1 MVMINKNIFWLVI
14 IFNSLTSLSQGILNN
29 GAKIVFTGAA
39 NIYVAGGTNGDYLS
53 QAGGIVYPSATG
65 NIWME
70 GDWTNNSANTGFFT
84 DNGTVNLNGANQ
96 TINGTNSTTF
106 NNLTLLGSGVKTQNL
121 NTSVGG
127 VATTNGVLSVGNVVY
142 DLNSFILTITD
153 PLAAAVSVGSGYI
166 LSETNVAVNPSV
178 MRWNMGTNTGA
189 HVYPFGVAGT
199 QIPFTFNKTTAAAS
213 NVDVS
218 TRATAASDNVPWAG
232 ASNVGGVTFFYCPN
246 NLLSANP
253 CASNSVIDRWWDITP
268 SAAVT
273 ANCTFSYRGIENTLN
288 APYNTGNI
296 GAQWW
301 DGTYWNLN
309 NATTGSAAAVT
320 SGVGSI
326 TALALSQFCPYVLS
340 SVTVPLPIT
349 LIDFSAVC
357 NSENNVIINWSTAT
371 EKNGSHFDIMN
382 SKDGFTFTKISS
394 VTANGN
400 SSSVNTYSFVVE
412 NKNSLGSYFLLK
424 MVDVDQTYKNSKI
437 VFLSDD
443 CNLKDQEPTIY
454 SDQQSGIVISATS
467 KETTSY
473 TLNIIDAA
481 GRLVRAESL
490 PIHEGYNNIVVNPEL
505 SKGVYLVNLQYYNGK
520 LLSKK
525 IPIF

>member
-1 MVMINKNIFWLVI
+1 MKLRLIFLLCLLFGI
-14 IFNSLTSLSQGILNN
+14 KFIYSQGIVNN
-29 GAKIVFTGAA
+29 GASIVISGAA
-39 NIYVAGGTNGDYLS
+39 HIYVAGGTNGDYLS

-70 GDWTNNSANTGFFT
+70 GDWTNNSANTGFFS
-84 DNGTVNLNGANQ
+84 DNGTVNLNGTNQ
-96 TINGTNSTTF
+96 SINGTNSTTF

-121 NTSVGG
+121 NTRVGG
-127 VATTNGVLSVGNVVY
+127 VATTNGVLSVGNVIY
-142 DLNSFILTITD
+142 NLNSFILTITN
-153 PLAAAVSVGSGYI
+153 PLAAAVTSGIGYI
-166 LSETNVAVNPSV
+166 LSETNLAVNPSV
-178 MRWNMGTNTGA
+178 MRWNMGTNTGS
-189 HVYPFGVAGT
+189 HVYPFGVAGLK
-199 QIPFTFNKTTAAAS
+199 IPFTFNKTTASSS
-213 NVDVS
+213 NIDVS
-218 TRATAASDNVPWAG
+218 TRATVAPDNIPWAG

-309 NATTGSAAAVT
+309 NSTTGSAAAVNG
-320 SGVGSI
+320 GVGSI
-326 TALALSQFCPYVLS
+326 TANGLSQFCPYVLS

-349 LIDFSAVC
+349 LIDFSAIC
-357 NSENNVIINWSTAT
+357 DSENNVVINWSTAT

-382 SKDGFTFTKISS
+382 SIDGHTFTKINS
-394 VTANGN
+394 VIANGN
-400 SSSVNTYSFVVE
+400 SSSVNNYSLIVE
-412 NKNSLGSYFLLK
+412 NKNSLGNYFLLK

-437 VFLSDD
+437 VYLADD
-443 CNLKDQEPTIY
+443 CKLKDQEPTIY
-454 SDQQSGIVISATS
+454 SDQQSGIVISTTS
-467 KETTSY
+467 KEINIY

-481 GRLVRAESL
+481 GRLIRTELL
-490 PIHEGYNNIVVNPEL
+490 PIQEGYNNIVINHEL
-505 SKGVYLVNLQYYNGK
+505 AKGVYLVNLLYSNGK

-525 IPIF
+525 IPIL